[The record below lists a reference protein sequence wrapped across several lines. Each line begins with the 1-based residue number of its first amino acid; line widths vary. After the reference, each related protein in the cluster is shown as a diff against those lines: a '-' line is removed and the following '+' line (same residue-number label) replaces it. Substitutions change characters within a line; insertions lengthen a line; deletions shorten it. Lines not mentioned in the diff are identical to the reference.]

1 MTDQLLK
8 DRVAIVSGSAK
19 NIGKEIAM
27 ELAREGASVVVNA
40 RTSLE
45 EAKEVVREIE
55 AMGGKACIHMAD
67 VSKPE
72 GATSLVACAIE
83 RFGRLDILVNNAA
96 VRRHSSLEN
105 LALEEW
111 REVMGCILDSAYLC
125 SRFALPYLRQS
136 DLASIINIGGMSAHT
151 GSKERAHVIAA
162 KAGLSGLTG
171 GLAHDLGDDGITV
184 NCVVPGLIDTMRGES
199 AGAGKPEHHSKNKT
213 LIGRKGDPREV
224 AYLVAF
230 LCSPKARYITGQTMH
245 ANGGAYLG

>member
-1 MTDQLLK
+1 MTNQLLK
-8 DRVAIVSGSAK
+8 DRVAIVTGSAK
-19 NIGKEIAM
+19 NIGKEIAL
-27 ELAREGASVVVNA
+27 ELAREGAAVVVNA

-45 EAKEVVREIE
+45 EANGVVSEIE
-55 AMGGKACIHMAD
+55 AMGGRACVHLAD

-72 GATSLVACAIE
+72 GAASLVACAIE
-83 RFGRLDILVNNAA
+83 QFGRLDILVNNAA
-96 VRRHSSLEN
+96 VRRHSSLDS
-105 LALEEW
+105 LEIIEW
-111 REVMGCILDSAYLC
+111 REVMGSILDAAYLC
-125 SRFALPYLRQS
+125 SRSALPYLRDS

-162 KAGLSGLTG
+162 KAGLSGLTK
-171 GLAHDLGDDGITV
+171 GLAHELGDDGITV
-184 NCVVPGLIDTMRGES
+184 NCVVPGLINTLRGES

-213 LIGRKGDPREV
+213 LIGRKGDSREI

>member
-1 MTDQLLK
+1 MTKQLLK
-8 DRVAIVSGSAK
+8 NRVAIVSGSAK
-19 NIGKEIAM
+19 NIGKEIAL
-27 ELAREGASVVVNA
+27 ELAREGAMVVVNA

-45 EAKEVVREIE
+45 EANGVVHEIE
-55 AMGGKACIHMAD
+55 AMGGTACIHMAD
-67 VSKPE
+67 VSQPE
-72 GATSLVACAIE
+72 GAASLVACAIE

-105 LALEEW
+105 LGLEEW
-111 REVMGCILDSAYLC
+111 REVMGSILDSAYLC
-125 SRFALPYLRQS
+125 SRSALPHLRQS

-162 KAGLSGLTG
+162 KAGLSGLTK
-171 GLAHDLGDDGITV
+171 GLAHDLSDDGITV
-184 NCVVPGLIDTMRGES
+184 NCVVPGLIDTVRGES
-199 AGAGKPEHHSKNKT
+199 AGAGKPEHHAKNKT

>member
-1 MTDQLLK
+1 MINQLLR

-19 NIGKEIAM
+19 NIGKEIAL
-27 ELAREGASVVVNA
+27 ELAREGATVVVNA

-45 EAKEVVREIE
+45 EANGVVREIE
-55 AMGGKACIHMAD
+55 AIGGRAHIHMAD
-67 VSKPE
+67 VSEPD
-72 GATSLVACAIE
+72 GAASLVACAIE

-96 VRRHSSLEN
+96 VRRHSSLES
-105 LALEEW
+105 LELIEW
-111 REVMGCILDSAYLC
+111 REVMGSILDAAYLC
-125 SRFALPYLRQS
+125 SRSALPYLRKS

-162 KAGLSGLTG
+162 KAGLSGLTK
-171 GLAHDLGDDGITV
+171 GLAHELGEDRITV
-184 NCVVPGLIDTMRGES
+184 NCVVPGLIDTLRGES
-199 AGAGKPEHHSKNKT
+199 AGVGKPEHHSKNKT
-213 LIGRKGDPREV
+213 LIGRKGDSREV